1 MLTENEN
8 VTQPEVTTTEPE
20 VTTEQEPEV
29 TATEPEVTPE
39 EPEVLTGIVADCRK
53 LNVRKAP
60 AANAPIICTI
70 PVGTEV
76 EILVEESTDE
86 FYYVYTASGVEGFCM
101 RDYIA
106 INS

>member
-8 VTQPEVTTTEPE
+8 LTQTEE
-20 VTTEQEPEV
+20 TV
-29 TATEPEVTPE
+29 VTPE
-39 EPEVLTGIVADCRK
+39 QESEVANTESEVAPKEPEVLTGIVADCRK

-70 PVGTEV
+70 PVDTEV

>member
-8 VTQPEVTTTEPE
+8 VTQSEGTVI
-20 VTTEQEPEV
+20 TTEQEPEV
-29 TATEPEVTPE
+29 TPE
-39 EPEVLTGIVADCRK
+39 EPKVLTGIVADCRK

-60 AANAPIICTI
+60 AANAPIVCTI
-70 PVGTEV
+70 PVDTEV

>member
-1 MLTENEN
+1 MFTENEN
-8 VTQPEVTTTEPE
+8 VTQPEETVITPEQGPNITTP
-20 VTTEQEPEV
+20 
-29 TATEPEVTPE
+29 EPEVTPE

-53 LNVRKAP
+53 LNVRKRP
-60 AANAPIICTI
+60 SVNAPIVCTI
-70 PVGTEV
+70 PVNTEV

-86 FYYVYTASGVEGFCM
+86 FYYVYTATGVEGFCV